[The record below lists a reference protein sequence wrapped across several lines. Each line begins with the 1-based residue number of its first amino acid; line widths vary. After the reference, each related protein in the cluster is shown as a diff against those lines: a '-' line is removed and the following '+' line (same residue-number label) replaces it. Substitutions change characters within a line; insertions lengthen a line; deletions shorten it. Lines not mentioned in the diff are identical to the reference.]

1 MFKKIALVGFLASQ
15 FAGLALASMPLPT
28 CYPCGKA
35 ASTKTSAPAKTSTPT
50 HTAAR

>member
-28 CYPCGKA
+28 CYPCSSAQTAKPH
-35 ASTKTSAPAKTSTPT
+35 APAKSTVT
-50 HTAAR
+50 TQHVAR